1 MPQPSIVAGILA
13 LVVLA
18 TGVLSG
24 AESLALLQRAA
35 IAYFAGLVLGH
46 LWNAFFQ
53 LPVRQFRDEE
63 SEDENGADKE
73 SAEEPATAKAA

>member
-24 AESLALLQRAA
+24 AESLALLQRAG
-35 IAYFAGLVLGH
+35 IAYFAGLVMGH

-53 LPVRQFRDEE
+53 LPVRQFREE
-63 SEDENGADKE
+63 ANQDENGAGQE
-73 SAEEPATAKAA
+73 SSEEPATAKAA

>member
-24 AESLALLQRAA
+24 AESLALMQRAA
-35 IAYFAGLVLGH
+35 LAYFAGLVFGH

-53 LPVRQFRDEE
+53 LPVRTYSEE
-63 SEDENGADKE
+63 GENEDPD
-73 SAEEPATAKAA
+73 SDSTEEPATSKAA